1 MGVGGWRG
9 VFAYHLGTLLILQV
23 CFFEEQLKAVSLG
36 FCLFYLLQKQDL
48 QLSVGMRGEVAQPFG
63 VSEQFWM
70 SNSILPRLSIHLLFI
85 VPPLHNFKRYQCHQ
99 FLSLCKLWGGNP
111 SCFLPFS
118 VSLGSPFPGSANLVI
133 VPLLSCSLCS

>member
-85 VPPLHNFKRYQCHQ
+85 VPPLQAQDQMLKQEFIDTC
-99 FLSLCKLWGGNP
+99 G
-111 SCFLPFS
+111 
-118 VSLGSPFPGSANLVI
+118 I
-133 VPLLSCSLCS
+133 D